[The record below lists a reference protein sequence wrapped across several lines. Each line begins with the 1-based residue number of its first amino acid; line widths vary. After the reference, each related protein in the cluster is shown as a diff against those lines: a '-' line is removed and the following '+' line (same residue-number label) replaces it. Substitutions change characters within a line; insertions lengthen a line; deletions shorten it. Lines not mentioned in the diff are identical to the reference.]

1 MIRDL
6 KALQWESDDSNIGKV
21 GIDDVEDDFKELA
34 QELNKKKVLSE
45 SVQQTLANILE
56 TV

>member
-1 MIRDL
+1 MIRNL

-21 GIDDVEDDFKELA
+21 GIDDVEDDCKELA
-34 QELNKKKVLSE
+34 QELNKKEVLSE
-45 SVQQTLANILE
+45 SVQQTLANIIE

>member
-1 MIRDL
+1 MIRNL

-21 GIDDVEDDFKELA
+21 GIDDVEDDCKELV
-34 QELNKKKVLSE
+34 QELNKKEVLSE
-45 SVQQTLANILE
+45 SVQQTLANIIE

>member
-1 MIRDL
+1 MTGNL

-21 GIDDVEDDFKELA
+21 VIDEVEDDFKELA
-34 QELNKKKVLSE
+34 QELNKKEVLSE
-45 SVQQTLANILE
+45 SVQQTVANILE